1 MLFLLACEIVSV
13 NARQPCRLKRAVLT
27 MRYCPAPRMGTLFFC
42 AVLTLASVSVIVDIS
57 ESDISEAVIERVI
70 YLAETGALTEA
81 VYYILL
87 SLLAPMH
94 GYGIMQNIEAL
105 SGGRVRLAAGTLYG
119 ALNTMLERGWIYALP
134 GERDSRKKEYHI
146 TDLGKEA
153 LHGEVMRLIELLEN
167 GRRVLGGLGQ

>member
-1 MLFLLACEIVSV
+1 MPGAAHGHII
-13 NARQPCRLKRAVLT
+13 
-27 MRYCPAPRMGTLFFC
+27 FC

-57 ESDISEAVIERVI
+57 ETDISEAVTERVI

-119 ALNTMLERGWIYALP
+119 ALNTMLERGWINVLP
-134 GERDSRKKEYHI
+134 GERDSRKKEYRI
-146 TDLGKEA
+146 TDLGKAA
-153 LHGEVMRLIELLEN
+153 LHGEMLRLIELLEN
-167 GRRVLGGLGQ
+167 GKRVLGGLGQ